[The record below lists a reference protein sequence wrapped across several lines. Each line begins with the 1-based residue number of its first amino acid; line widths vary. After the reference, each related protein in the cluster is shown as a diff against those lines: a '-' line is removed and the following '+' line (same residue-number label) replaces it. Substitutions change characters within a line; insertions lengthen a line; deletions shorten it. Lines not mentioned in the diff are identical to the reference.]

1 MLGQAAASY
10 SGHYLPSAYHSP
22 TIGTFWTAETGA
34 GLQTAGTL
42 LALLWLGFGYIW
54 FIFVIIGII
63 DVFAKKQAIYSLSW
77 WALIFPTVTIATAWI
92 ELSRSMDSPA
102 ISSTDRHADDGPCDC
117 IHRQLGLHHSRDAQ
131 WVFGLCSDA
140 AQYGRRGNAESS
152 RSAKASSLT
161 SDWFVGLLYG
171 GQSQIPNVT

>member
-10 SGHYLPSAYHSP
+10 SGHYLPSAHHSP

-54 FIFVIIGII
+54 FIFVIVGIV
-63 DVFAKKQAIYSLSW
+63 DVFVKKQATYSLSW
-77 WALIFPTVTIATAWI
+77 WTLVFPTVTINTAWL

-102 ISSTDRHADDGPCDC
+102 FRVLTAMLTTAIA
-117 IHRQLGLHHSRDAQ
+117 IVYVIN
-131 WVFGLCSDA
+131 WVFTIRGTLNGSLVFAETQLSMEDEMIRKAQGQRKQA
-140 AQYGRRGNAESS
+140 A
-152 RSAKASSLT
+152 
-161 SDWFVGLLYG
+161 
-171 GQSQIPNVT
+171 

>member
-22 TIGTFWTAETGA
+22 TIGKFWTAETGA

-63 DVFAKKQAIYSLSW
+63 DVFVKKQAIYSLSW
-77 WALIFPTVTIATAWI
+77 WALIFPTVTIVTAWI

-102 ISSTDRHADDGPCDC
+102 FRVLTAMLTTALAIVY
-117 IHRQLGLHHSRDAQ
+117 IFN
-131 WVFGLCSDA
+131 WVFTIRGTLNGSLVF
-140 AQYGRRGNAESS
+140 AQTQLSMEDEEMR
-152 RSAKASSLT
+152 KAQ
-161 SDWFVGLLYG
+161 
-171 GQSQIPNVT
+171 GQRKQAV